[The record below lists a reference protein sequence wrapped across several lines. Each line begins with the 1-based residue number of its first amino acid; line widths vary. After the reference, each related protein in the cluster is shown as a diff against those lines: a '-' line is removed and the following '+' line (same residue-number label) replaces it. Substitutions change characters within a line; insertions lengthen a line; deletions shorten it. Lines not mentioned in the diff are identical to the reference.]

1 MRTTPALTT
10 LAAALLAGGAL
21 TVATAP
27 QASAHE
33 ATHEVTH
40 EAAHSVAH
48 NNDGVVWGT
57 VVSASD
63 LNVRDQ
69 PSTGGAIVATLP
81 SGSQDRVECATRGSS
96 VWGNPYW
103 YWLGG
108 ARGWVSAA
116 YVDTAGRGVPDCGGN
131 GGSSPCHQWHDNCN
145 DPCPVWKDR

>member
-21 TVATAP
+21 TVAAAPTASATAP
-27 QASAHE
+27 A
-33 ATHEVTH
+33 
-40 EAAHSVAH
+40 

-131 GGSSPCHQWHDNCN
+131 GGSGPCHQWHDNCN